1 MKNKFKVSVV
11 GGAGH
16 IGLPLSLFISS
27 FGHDVTIIDTNQK
40 VLEGL
45 KGGSCHFMKRAW
57 INI

>member
-45 KGGSCHFMKRAW
+45 KGG
-57 INI
+57 NLPL